1 MVEGSEWYVLW
12 WSVRYTAAGYTA
24 ITISFL
30 RGLFSM
36 KFVKHALAGVLGMT
50 LASAG
55 AQAADPV
62 TIRLAS
68 DTAGLPHPAAIAMHI
83 FKDRV
88 EEEMPGSK
96 VRIFVSSSLYKI
108 PEAVEAMTDGNLEMA
123 WGQFGKTAQVDP
135 YMNVVVGPM
144 LLTTA
149 GAINQL
155 DNFETF
161 KMLGKRFNDIHDI
174 KLFGSAH
181 LSFYM
186 GAGAKKRLLEPANF
200 ANMKIRSMGPAEN
213 AMLGAFGAN
222 PTTMAFGDVPPA
234 LETGVIDG
242 LLTSLGGFNRVKDQA
257 PFFTVAGINGIVGD
271 YYWIGA
277 ANKWWNKLNAE
288 QQGLISKIIAEDV
301 LPWQKKANFCN
312 DKRLIDK
319 YGTKDPSKPGI
330 YIMSQAEA
338 SAMANKLGSAT
349 ADWIKAN
356 TPGGADQWVDKF
368 AMEAKAAVAANPAGS
383 NWLDK
388 TDCAAMADV
397 WEKYKK
403 K

>member
-1 MVEGSEWYVLW
+1 MPTGAIS
-12 WSVRYTAAGYTA
+12 RIAA
-24 ITISFL
+24 
-30 RGLFSM
+30 
-36 KFVKHALAGVLGMT
+36 ALGAGVVTAT
-50 LASAG
+50 LSA
-55 AQAADPV
+55 AALDIDPV

-68 DTAGLPHPAAIAMHI
+68 DTSGLPHPAAIAMYI

-88 EEEMPGSK
+88 EEEIPGSK
-96 VRIFVSSSLYKI
+96 VRIFVRSSLYKV

-135 YMNVVVGPM
+135 YMSVVVGPM

-149 GAINQL
+149 GAINEL
-155 DNFETF
+155 DNFETY
-161 KMLGKRFNDIHDI
+161 KMLVKRFDDIHGI
-174 KLFGSAH
+174 KIFGSAH

-186 GAGAKKRLLEPANF
+186 GAGSGNRLLSPQDF
-200 ANMKIRSMGPAEN
+200 SGKKIRSMGPAEN
-213 AMLGAFGAN
+213 AMLSAFGAN

-242 LLTSLGGFNRVKDQA
+242 LLTSLGGFNAVKDQA
-257 PFFTVAGINGIVGD
+257 PYFTVAGINGIVGD

-277 ANKWWNKLNAE
+277 GKAWWNELSAE
-288 QQGLISKIIAEDV
+288 QRTIISKIINDEV
-301 LPWQKKANFCN
+301 LPWQKQANFCN

-319 YGTKDPSKPGI
+319 FGTTDPSKPGI
-330 YIMSQAEA
+330 YIMNPEESKKLAA
-338 SAMANKLGSAT
+338 KLGTAT

-368 AMEAKAAVAANPAGS
+368 AMEAKAAVDGNPAGS

-388 TDCAAMADV
+388 TDCSVMEPIWA
-397 WEKYKK
+397 KYSKPKK
-403 K
+403 